1 MRGLVLAAGRG
12 SRIGPAT
19 RDRPKAF
26 LELEGT
32 TLFTRQAAALSA
44 AGATEVGIVT
54 GWSPTHARATRHPT
68 FHNPAW
74 DVTTMVASLRTADAW
89 LSSGPVLVCYGDIL
103 VRADAARAVAGA
115 QDDIVLGYD
124 PDWFTLWS
132 ARMDDPLSDAE
143 SFRLDASG
151 AVCDIGRRG
160 ITRDDAQG
168 QFVGLFLL
176 RPPGWRALSALL
188 AQHDPDGTEL
198 DVTALVRVAIE
209 AGVRI
214 AAAPISGPWCEIDTA
229 TDMDV
234 ARRVVRELDA
244 RPPSRPGG

>member
-19 RDRPKAF
+19 AGRPKAF
-26 LELEGT
+26 LELEGA

-44 AGATEVGIVT
+44 AGAEEVAIVT
-54 GWSPTHARATRHPT
+54 GWSPGHAGATGHPT
-68 FHNPAW
+68 FHNPSW
-74 DVTTMVASLRTADAW
+74 DVTTMVASLAAADAW

-103 VRADAARAVAGA
+103 VSAGAARVVAAA

-124 PDWFTLWS
+124 PDWFALWS

-168 QFVGLFLL
+168 QYVGLFLL

-188 AQHDPDGTEL
+188 EQHDPDGTEL
-198 DVTALVRVAIE
+198 DVTGLLRVAIG

-214 AAAPISGPWCEIDTA
+214 SAVAIPGPWCEIDTA
-229 TDMDV
+229 RDLDV
-234 ARRVVRELDA
+234 ARRVARELDA
-244 RPPSRPGG
+244 RPQ